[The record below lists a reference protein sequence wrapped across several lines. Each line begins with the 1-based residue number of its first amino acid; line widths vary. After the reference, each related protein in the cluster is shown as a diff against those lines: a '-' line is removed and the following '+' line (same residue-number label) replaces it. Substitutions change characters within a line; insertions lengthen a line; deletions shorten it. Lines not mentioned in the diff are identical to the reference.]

1 MKKWLSANWKPMVF
15 ALGLA
20 LMCSATGFAED
31 AAPSASKAAPSLLD
45 NMKEAGFMEYI
56 LLFVSIAGLALC
68 LQALVTL
75 RAHLLRPPELSIQL
89 IDLCSQGDV
98 QGALDA
104 AQADSSFLGAVATS
118 TLNNQQFGKEAMEGA
133 MSDMGE
139 IETNKVMNKIGT
151 LNLIAAIAP
160 MLGLTGTTVGM
171 MATFS
176 AMSAGGSE
184 ITPDKMAKGISIAL
198 VCTFT
203 GLMVAIPLLVVSF
216 ILKSIVTKVI
226 YEIVNDVN
234 EMIRITTGG
243 GEGGE
248 EAA

>member
-1 MKKWLSANWKPMVF
+1 MKKWMPMILAVGLVLLCVTTGYAEGESGGGGKP
-15 ALGLA
+15 
-20 LMCSATGFAED
+20 
-31 AAPSASKAAPSLLD
+31 APSLLE

-56 LLFVSIAGLALC
+56 LLFVSIAGLALM
-68 LQALVTL
+68 LQAIVTL
-75 RAHLLRPPELSIQL
+75 RTHLLRPPELSIQL
-89 IDLCSQGDV
+89 IDLVSQGDI

-104 AQADSSFLGAVATS
+104 AQADSSFLGAVATA
-118 TLNNQQFGKEAMEGA
+118 TLSNHQYGKEAMESA

-139 IETNKVMNKIGT
+139 IETHKVMNKIGT

-176 AMSAGGSE
+176 TMSMGGSE

-203 GLMVAIPLLVVSF
+203 GLMVAIPLLVVAY
-216 ILKSIVTKVI
+216 ILKAMVTKTI
-226 YEIVNDVN
+226 YEIVNDCN
-234 EMIRITTGG
+234 EIIRITTS
-243 GEGGE
+243 GETE
-248 EAA
+248 QPA

>member
-1 MKKWLSANWKPMVF
+1 MKKWLSAHWKTV
-15 ALGLA
+15 AVAACLA
-20 LMCSATGFAED
+20 FMFMATGYAAEGD
-31 AAPSASKAAPSLLD
+31 APAVRAAPTLLD

-68 LQALVTL
+68 LQAIVTL
-75 RAHLLRPPELSIQL
+75 RSHLLRPPELSIQL
-89 IDLCSQGDV
+89 IDHCTQGDI

-104 AQADSSFLGAVATS
+104 AQADSSFLGAVATA
-118 TLNNQQFGKEAMEGA
+118 TLSNHQYGKEAMESA

-139 IETNKVMNKIGT
+139 IESHKVMNKIGT

-176 AMSAGGSE
+176 EMSRGGE
-184 ITPDKMAKGISIAL
+184 GVTPDKMAKGISIAL

-203 GLMVAIPLLVVSF
+203 GLMVAIPLLVVAY
-216 ILKSIVTKVI
+216 IIKAMVTKVI
-226 YEIVNDVN
+226 FEIVNDCN
-234 EMIRITTGG
+234 EMIRITTSGAPV
-243 GEGGE
+243 E
-248 EAA
+248 EQA